1 MALPAGA
8 VLAPAKVNLALHV
21 TGRRPDGYH
30 ILSSL
35 VAFASGAAGDRL
47 TARSA
52 AEDALD
58 LTGPFAAALAASLPD
73 GGANILAETLAL
85 ARRVA
90 ARQDAELP
98 PLHLVLDKRLPIA
111 SGIGGGSADAAALLR
126 LVGEACPRLAAP
138 LAEAALALGADVP
151 MCLAGRAARIGGIGE
166 SIEPLQDF
174 PSVAAVLVNPGVPVA
189 TPLVFARLERRDN
202 PPMPPLPKLADLGA
216 LLAYLEDTRNDLE
229 PPAVALAPAIGA
241 ARAALV
247 SGGAGFARMSGS
259 GATVFGLFG
268 DDAAAARAAAAIR
281 AAEPGWWCV
290 PTRLGEAQ
298 PA

>member
-1 MALPAGA
+1 
-8 VLAPAKVNLALHV
+8 
-21 TGRRPDGYH
+21 
-30 ILSSL
+30 
-35 VAFASGAAGDRL
+35 
-47 TARSA
+47 
-52 AEDALD
+52 
-58 LTGPFAAALAASLPD
+58 
-73 GGANILAETLAL
+73 
-85 ARRVA
+85 
-90 ARQDAELP
+90 
-98 PLHLVLDKRLPIA
+98 
-111 SGIGGGSADAAALLR
+111 
-126 LVGEACPRLAAP
+126 
-138 LAEAALALGADVP
+138 